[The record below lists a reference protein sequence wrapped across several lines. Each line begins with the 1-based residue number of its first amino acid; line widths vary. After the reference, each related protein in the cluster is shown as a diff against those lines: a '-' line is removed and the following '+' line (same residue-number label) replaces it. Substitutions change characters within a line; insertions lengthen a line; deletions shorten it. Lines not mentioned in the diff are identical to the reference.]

1 MVHVHNICNGI
12 GLVSWALL
20 FSSTNK
26 GPSSFKLCFILG
38 WCVNYSVITFFHILL
53 YDFFFRIQH
62 SDPCSIIIHHNPAF
76 LFCTGYGRFSH
87 INNPPS
93 APACQM
99 SLHFKWILKDRRNL
113 EFIKCRGKTA
123 YAMCMRRF
131 VFHYFV
137 QFFSFVQFIS

>member
-1 MVHVHNICNGI
+1 MERQMVHIHNVCNGI

-38 WCVNYSVITFFHILL
+38 WCVNYSVITFSHILL
-53 YDFFFRIQH
+53 YDSFFRNKH
-62 SDPCSIIIHHNPAF
+62 SDPCSMLHNNNPSQSGISV
-76 LFCTGYGRFSH
+76 LHC

-99 SLHFKWILKDRRNL
+99 SLHFKWVLQYRRHCICNL
-113 EFIKCRGKTA
+113 
-123 YAMCMRRF
+123 YAQICF
-131 VFHYFV
+131 SLFCTN
-137 QFFSFVQFIS
+137 FFSFVQFIS